1 MRESTTS
8 FLFPDI
14 NVWVAL
20 TCERHVH
27 HVVAND
33 WLSDL
38 HESSRLLFCRFTQL
52 GLLRLLTADAV
63 MGAEVM
69 SQRQAWTVYDHWLQD
84 ERVEF
89 LDEPSGLDG
98 RFRAL
103 TRSRQAAPKVWADGY
118 LAAFAS
124 AARLTLVTFDRGL
137 RAKAQPAV
145 LLSE

>member
-1 MRESTTS
+1 
-8 FLFPDI
+8 
-14 NVWVAL
+14 
-20 TCERHVH
+20 
-27 HVVAND
+27 
-33 WLSDL
+33 
-38 HESSRLLFCRFTQL
+38 
-52 GLLRLLTADAV
+52 LLRLLTADAV